1 MTWISFLVYNFVFV
15 PVFFLLIHF
24 VAIFHVKLRKGVWG
38 RYRIHSLLRK
48 SQDKWR
54 GKSVLVIHCASMGEF
69 EHVKPFLLELKE
81 RKPEIHTIVLFFSP
95 SGYENIKSFPA
106 VDLFLYSPFEWIWP
120 MWRFVRKVKP
130 TVWIIAKHDVWP
142 DQVWF
147 ARLFDIPGV
156 LINASLHEQSS
167 RLLWF
172 TRTFHQSIYKHFSKI
187 LAISESD
194 RLNFLKLAEP
204 FQIIVAGD
212 TKYDQVIYR
221 SEEFS
226 KRKIIPVQLVQN
238 KWVFVA
244 GSTWPEDQI
253 HLIAALKSLMKNN
266 GKILTIICPHEPTEQ
281 HLQEIVESFRQK
293 EIILLSEIE
302 KYAEQ
307 PIILIDRIGVLA
319 NVYGLAKVA
328 YVGGSFKQNVH
339 NVLEPAVY
347 KIPVIFGPVNRNSHE
362 AQLLKANR
370 GGWEVHNATEIEL
383 LLRKFLLND
392 VYRQESGLK
401 AYQIVA
407 DNRGATKRTVEHI
420 LSYLK

>member
-1 MTWISFLVYNFVFV
+1 
-15 PVFFLLIHF
+15 
-24 VAIFHVKLRKGVWG
+24 
-38 RYRIHSLLRK
+38 
-48 SQDKWR
+48 
-54 GKSVLVIHCASMGEF
+54 MGEF
-69 EHVKPFLLELKE
+69 EHVKPFILALKE
-81 RKPEIHTIVLFFSP
+81 RKPEIYTIVLFFSP
-95 SGYENIKSFPA
+95 SGYENVKTFPA

-147 ARLFDIPGV
+147 ARLFHIPCV

-204 FQIIVAGD
+204 SQIIVAGD

-244 GSTWPEDQI
+244 GSTWPEDQL
-253 HLIAALKSLMKNN
+253 HLISALKSLMKNN

-347 KIPVIFGPVNRNSHE
+347 KIPVMFGPVNRNSHE